1 MANRFHALERGRASL
16 FLLVG
21 IVLVAA
27 VVVAAVVVVKGLS
40 RIQSVKVPVHMQ
52 GPKPDTELA
61 GFRASLQR
69 RLDKLERRY
78 DKHRPGVTEPALEQ
92 DSLILVIESEFPAVR
107 AGLAVMDTMP
117 VGPAMTAM
125 KGPLNRRYKKLVSAV
140 SRFVKTVLR
149 SEGPEADSLDAEMR
163 RLLDDL

>member
-78 DKHRPGVTEPALEQ
+78 DKHRPGVSRPFSGPRVRKRTRSTRRCAACSTTCSRAANRPGRFRKPTQESQLEGRQ
-92 DSLILVIESEFPAVR
+92 GETTDKHR
-107 AGLAVMDTMP
+107 
-117 VGPAMTAM
+117 
-125 KGPLNRRYKKLVSAV
+125 
-140 SRFVKTVLR
+140 
-149 SEGPEADSLDAEMR
+149 
-163 RLLDDL
+163 